1 MLIIKQIQRSP
12 STLHDYCKWET
23 LNLESGNKNFKLEH
37 EGFAQDF
44 GVYV

>member
-1 MLIIKQIQRSP
+1 MITVSEK
-12 STLHDYCKWET
+12 

-37 EGFAQDF
+37 EGFTQDF